1 MKNLEAE
8 IEKQKDKEIWHSLRY
23 RTLEDLNQGTMKIK
37 NIIATITLQN
47 GVDWD
52 TIG

>member
-8 IEKQKDKEIWHSLRY
+8 IEKLKDKKIWHSLCF
-23 RTLEDLNQGTMKIK
+23 RTLKDLNQGTMKI